1 MSGGPRSRAGAPDSP
16 ANENLFGRLVWLTLF
31 RLALVTVILG
41 GAAVIGWG
49 ELLAGRETRSPLYLI
64 IIATYA
70 GALAVAVLLRR
81 TGPLRAAAAAHLV
94 FGAALAAGL
103 TALTGGSESVFLFM
117 FLLAIVD
124 GAILLNRWGAALAL
138 ALALGGYG
146 AALWGAG
153 GLRSV
158 PAATLWVHAAAFGA
172 TALLAGWLAEQLRST
187 GEKLAASEIDL
198 ADVTALHE
206 EIVQS
211 VQSGL
216 LTLDGAGRI
225 TFLNRAGEAL
235 TGLGAAAAR
244 GQPVVRLFPGFV
256 ADARRGETEWAGP
269 DGRRRILGFT
279 SFPLAGA
286 RGGARGQ
293 AVIFQDLTDL
303 RAMEETVRR
312 SERLADLGRVAA
324 GLAHELRNPLAS
336 MSGCVELLQAT
347 PGLRPEEGR
356 LLGIV
361 LKEAARL
368 DQLVTRFLAYS
379 RPAAPRLSPTDVAQ
393 VAGEVAE
400 TLARDPAAGRVRIER
415 DLAPAIV
422 ECDADQLRQVLWN
435 LLLNA
440 VQALGAEGGTV
451 RLTTSPDGTGAWLTV
466 ADDGPGIAREDLE
479 RLFSP
484 FFSRKA
490 GGTGLGLATVDR
502 IVGAHHGEV
511 RVEPVEPHGARFVV
525 RLPARPVAAAVAAAP
540 PAPPTG

>member
-1 MSGGPRSRAGAPDSP
+1 MTAGVAVDAGTLQGAQREP
-16 ANENLFGRLVWLTLF
+16 LFRRLVWLTLF
-31 RLALVTVILG
+31 RLSLVTVLLG
-41 GAAVIGWG
+41 GAAIIGWREG
-49 ELLAGRETRSPLYLI
+49 LEGRETRSPLYLL
-64 IIATYA
+64 IIATYV

-81 TGPLRAAAAAHLV
+81 TGPLRAAAAAHLL

-103 TALTGGSESVFLFM
+103 TAVTGGPESVFLFM

-124 GAILLNRWGAALAL
+124 GAILLHRWGAALAL

-146 AALWGAG
+146 AALGWAGA
-153 GLRSV
+153 LRWV

-172 TALLAGWLAEQLRST
+172 IALLAGWLSEQLRTT
-187 GEKLAASEIDL
+187 GERLAVSQSDL

-211 VQSGL
+211 VTSGL

-225 TFLNRAGEAL
+225 TFLNRAGEQL
-235 TGLGAAAAR
+235 TGLEAGAVR
-244 GQPVVRLFPGFV
+244 GQQVARLFPGFV
-256 ADARRGETEWAGP
+256 NDARRGETEWAAPGGP
-269 DGRRRILGFT
+269 RRIFGFT
-279 SFPLAGA
+279 SFALAGA

-293 AVIFQDLTDL
+293 AVIFQDLTEL

-312 SERLADLGRVAA
+312 SERFADLGRVAA

-336 MSGCVELLQAT
+336 MSGCVELLQAA

-368 DQLVTRFLAYS
+368 DQLVARFLAYS
-379 RPAAPRLSPTDVAQ
+379 RPAAPQLAPTDVAQ

-400 TLARDPAAGRVRIER
+400 ALGRDPASARVRIER
-415 DLAPAIV
+415 ELAPALV

-451 RLTTSPDGTGAWLTV
+451 RLGTSPDGAGARLTV
-466 ADDGPGIAREDLE
+466 SDDGPGIAGEDLG

-484 FFSRKA
+484 FFSRKP
-490 GGTGLGLATVDR
+490 GGTGLGLAIVHR
-502 IVGAHHGEV
+502 IIEAHGGEV
-511 RVEPVEPHGARFVV
+511 RVEAVAPHGARFVV
-525 RLPARPVAAAVAAAP
+525 RLPARPGGAAP
-540 PAPPTG
+540 QPPPTG

>member
-1 MSGGPRSRAGAPDSP
+1 MDAEVPAGTQREP
-16 ANENLFGRLVWLTLF
+16 LFRRLVWLTLF
-31 RLALVTVILG
+31 RLTLVTVLLG
-41 GAAVIGWG
+41 GAAIIGWG
-49 ELLAGRETRSPLYLI
+49 ELLEGRQTRSPLYLI

-81 TGPLRAAAAAHLV
+81 TGPLQAAAVAHLL
-94 FGAALAAGL
+94 FGVALAAGL
-103 TALTGGSESVFLFM
+103 TALTGGPESVFLFM

-124 GAILLNRWGAALAL
+124 GAILLYRWGAALAL

-146 AALWGAG
+146 AALWRAGA
-153 GLRSV
+153 LRSV

-172 TALLAGWLAEQLRST
+172 TALLAGWLAEQLRTT
-187 GEKLAASEIDL
+187 GEKLAASESDL

-216 LTLDGAGRI
+216 LTLDGGGRV
-225 TFLNRAGEAL
+225 TFLNRAGEQL
-235 TGLGAAAAR
+235 TGLGAGAVR
-244 GQPVVRLFPGFV
+244 GQPVARLFPGFV
-256 ADARRGETEWAGP
+256 DDARRGETEWVAP
-269 DGRRRILGFT
+269 DGRRRVFGFT

-286 RGGARGQ
+286 RGGVRGQ

-312 SERLADLGRVAA
+312 NERLADLGRVAA

-347 PGLRPEEGR
+347 PGLGPEEGR

-379 RPAAPRLSPTDVAQ
+379 RPAPPHLSPTDVAQ

-400 TLARDPAAGRVRIER
+400 TLARDPAAVRVRIER
-415 DLAPAIV
+415 DLTPASIA
-422 ECDADQLRQVLWN
+422 CDADQLRQVLWN

-440 VQALGAEGGTV
+440 VQALGPGGGTV
-451 RLTTSPDGTGAWLTV
+451 RLTTAPDRSGARLTV
-466 ADDGPGIAREDLE
+466 ADDGPGIAREDLD

-484 FFSRKA
+484 FFSRKP
-490 GGTGLGLATVDR
+490 GGTGLGLATVHR
-502 IVGAHHGEV
+502 VVEAHGGTV
-511 RVEPVEPHGARFVV
+511 RVEAVEPHGARFIV
-525 RLPARPVAAAVAAAP
+525 RLPARPVTAAVAAAP
-540 PAPPTG
+540 PTPPTD

>member
-1 MSGGPRSRAGAPDSP
+1 MTEGVVVDAGTPAGAQREP
-16 ANENLFGRLVWLTLF
+16 LFRRLVWLTLF

-41 GAAVIGWG
+41 GASVIGWREG
-49 ELLAGRETRSPLYLI
+49 LEGRENRSPLYLI
-64 IIATYA
+64 VVATYA

-94 FGAALAAGL
+94 FGSALATGL
-103 TALTGGSESVFLFM
+103 TALTGGAESVFLFM

-124 GAILLNRWGAALAL
+124 GAILLHRWGAALAL

-146 AALWGAG
+146 AALWWAGA
-153 GLRSV
+153 LRSV

-172 TALLAGWLAEQLRST
+172 TALLSGWLTEQLRAT
-187 GEKLAASEIDL
+187 GERLAASESDL
-198 ADVTALHE
+198 ADATVLHE

-211 VQSGL
+211 VTSGL
-216 LTLDGAGRI
+216 LTIDGAGRI

-235 TGLGAAAAR
+235 TGLGAGAVR
-244 GQPVVRLFPGFV
+244 GQPVARLFPGFV
-256 ADARRGETEWAGP
+256 DEARRGETEWAAP

-279 SFPLAGA
+279 GFPLAGA

-293 AVIFQDLTDL
+293 AVIFQDLTEL

-347 PGLRPEEGR
+347 PGLRPEEAR

-379 RPAAPRLSPTDVAQ
+379 RPAAPQLSPTDLAQ
-393 VAGEVAE
+393 LAGEVADA
-400 TLARDPAAGRVRIER
+400 LARDPAAARVRIER
-415 DLAPAIV
+415 ELAPAPID
-422 ECDADQLRQVLWN
+422 CDADQLRQVLWN

-440 VQALGAEGGTV
+440 VQALGAGGGTV
-451 RLTTSPDGTGAWLTV
+451 RLTTSAEGAGARLTV
-466 ADDGPGIAREDLE
+466 ADDGPGIAPEDLE

-484 FFSRKA
+484 FFSRKP

-502 IVGAHHGEV
+502 IVGAHGGEV
-511 RVEPVEPHGARFVV
+511 RVEPVAPHGARFVV
-525 RLPARPVAAAVAAAP
+525 RLPARPGAT
-540 PAPPTG
+540 APPTGLRSD